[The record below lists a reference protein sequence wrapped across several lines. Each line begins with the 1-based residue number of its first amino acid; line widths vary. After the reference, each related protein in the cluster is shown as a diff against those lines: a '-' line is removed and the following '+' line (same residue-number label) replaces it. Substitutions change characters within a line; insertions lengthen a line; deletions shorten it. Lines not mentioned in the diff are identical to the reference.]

1 MSLVALKA
9 GLRGKDGEVSHVA
22 STPDVMSTE
31 DGTDTIWDSFGG
43 GLEENEQP
51 GYGAYDNGKSYE

>member
-43 GLEENEQP
+43 GLEENE
-51 GYGAYDNGKSYE
+51 